1 MGIEERIN
9 EELTQARK
17 ARNREQA
24 DALGMIK
31 TRLAEKRTSPGF
43 TGPIT
48 DAIAQ
53 EVIGGYIR
61 GLKKALGEFETGGA
75 VSGPL
80 IDKYKFEID
89 FLSRYLPQTLDEAA
103 TRALVRQAK
112 ADLGLAGASQVGRL
126 MGAVMKAHKDEVDAV
141 LVRRIA
147 EEELAG

>member
-48 DAIAQ
+48 DAIVQ
-53 EVIGGYIR
+53 EIIGSYIR
-61 GLKKALGEFETGGA
+61 SLKKALGEFEVGGT

-80 IDKYKFEID
+80 VEKYRFEID
-89 FLSRYLPQTLDEAA
+89 FLSRYMPQTLDEDA
-103 TRALVRQAK
+103 TRAIVRRFK
-112 ADLGLAGASQVGRL
+112 AELGLAGASQVGRL
-126 MGAVMKAHKDEVDAV
+126 MGAIMKAHKDEVDAT

-147 EEELAG
+147 EEELAS